1 MTLVL
6 VIAAI
11 ILEIVFVILGEANY
25 YNYCLALSATVL
37 FLIYAIFF
45 GIGGT
50 IAALEDHQKDEI
62 SKFERLQAL
71 FYVRIVFIIIHGI
84 VCLCFVPKTPL
95 GLSGLAWI
103 CLGAFI
109 FCKRIYS
116 VKTYSYPLTDEE
128 YKLLSKKKTIEY
140 FKKLYSFDRESIT
153 GLRMPKEN
161 KSFMEAD
168 GKYYEMNRDVDLF
181 GAWVPLLLKDKK
193 HEWIVIALEKDEKII
208 GMWLNKGSPEMV
220 YPFLSVE
227 SLIDKCK
234 EQSAR
239 ALICFHNH
247 PNSYAIAS
255 AQDVRSARLCAEKAT
270 ANGVHW
276 IDCVCAAG
284 ACKKYFE
291 QYSPEQVP
299 EKFLPEQLKVLYSN
313 SRKPKITNYLLHKQ
327 MGFENC
333 HPPIKAYFEQPPKNP
348 RRQHS
353 SIKRIASKTRRS
365 KISFADFFRKF
376 RIPIF
381 ILIGGIVIAFMTLVL
396 QWI

>member
-11 ILEIVFVILGEANY
+11 ILEIVFVLLGEANY

-62 SKFERLQAL
+62 SEFERLQTL
-71 FYVRIVFIIIHGI
+71 FCVRIVFIIIHGI
-84 VCLCFVPKTPL
+84 VCLCFVSKTPL
-95 GLSGLAWI
+95 GLSGLVWI

-116 VKTYSYPLTDEE
+116 IKTYSYPLTDEE
-128 YKLLSKKKTIEY
+128 YKFLSKNKTAEY
-140 FKKLYSFDRESIT
+140 FKKLYSFDREST
-153 GLRMPKEN
+153 PGLRMPREN

-193 HEWIVIALEKDEKII
+193 HEWVVIALEKDEKII
-208 GMWLNKGSPEMV
+208 GMWMNKGSPEMV
-220 YPFLSVE
+220 YPFISVE
-227 SLIDKCK
+227 SLINKCK

-239 ALICFHNH
+239 AIIRFHNH
-247 PNSYAIAS
+247 PNSCAIAS
-255 AQDVRSARLCAEKAT
+255 AQDMTSAKYFAEQAL
-270 ANGVHW
+270 ANNLNW

-299 EKFLPEQLKVLYSN
+299 EKFLPEKLKASFSN
-313 SRKPKITNYLLHKQ
+313 SRKPKISAFLFHEQ
-327 MGFENC
+327 IGFENC
-333 HPPIKAYFEQPPKNP
+333 HPPYKSHF
-348 RRQHS
+348 
-353 SIKRIASKTRRS
+353 
-365 KISFADFFRKF
+365 
-376 RIPIF
+376 
-381 ILIGGIVIAFMTLVL
+381 
-396 QWI
+396 